1 MKYSRKNPSLKYI
14 ELIKEYKLMHKKGY
28 TQTNKLQKKPEDCYD
43 GKSTIW
49 FVEIIKNIIK
59 SNKCKNLL
67 DYGAGKGNFYEKNFL
82 LNNKNYPGFKEYWN
96 LKEYFLY
103 DPSYKKNSILP
114 KKNFDCS
121 ICIDVLEHIPS
132 QDLSWVIKEI
142 LRFTN
147 KIVFFN
153 IACFSAFAVLH
164 NGENAHITIKDPRW
178 WHGFFSSIM
187 QDYPEKKL
195 VCYCTLKDKDGKRK
209 YYAFSINDN
218 FKKYDNINFIN

>member
-1 MKYSRKNPSLKYI
+1 MKYSRNNPSSKYN
-14 ELIKEYKLMHKKGY
+14 ELIEEYKLMHTKGY
-28 TQTNKLQKKPEDCYD
+28 AQTNKLQKNPENCYD

-49 FVEIIKNIIK
+49 FVEIINNIIK
-59 SNKCKNLL
+59 KNKCKNLL
-67 DYGAGKGNFYEKNFL
+67 DYGAGKGNFYENDFT
-82 LNNKNYPGFKEYWN
+82 LNNKKYPGFRDYWD

-103 DPSYKKNSILP
+103 DPSYIKNSILP
-114 KKNFDCS
+114 SKKYDCS

-142 LRFTN
+142 IKYTN
-147 KIVFFN
+147 KITFFN

-164 NGENAHITIKDPRW
+164 SGENAHVTIKNPVW

-187 QDYPEKKL
+187 EEFPKNKI
-195 VCYCTLKDKDGKRK
+195 VCYCTLKADDGKRK

-218 FKKYDNINFIN
+218 FKNYDTINFLK

>member
-1 MKYSRKNPSLKYI
+1 MTIISWNVNGIRAVI
-14 ELIKEYKLMHKKGY
+14 KKGFIDFL
-28 TQTNKLQKKPEDCYD
+28 NKSKYDIFCLQEIKARQEQ
-43 GKSTIW
+43 
-49 FVEIIKNIIK
+49 VEIKLP
-59 SNKCKNLL
+59 S
-67 DYGAGKGNFYEKNFL
+67 
-82 LNNKNYPGFKEYWN
+82 GFKEYWN

-114 KKNFDCS
+114 KKSFDCS

-147 KIVFFN
+147 KIAFFN

-164 NGENAHITIKDPRW
+164 NGENAHITIKDPRG